1 MRILPVLWLVVGVLL
16 NGAALAQ
23 DVIRTHGLALVGTP
37 ALPADFPHFP
47 YVNPDAPKGGE
58 VAQAAIGTFDS
69 FNPFIVRGTPA
80 AASARLY
87 ESLMVR
93 SADEPESAYGHLAAV
108 IEIPADHKG
117 VAFELRPEARFQDG
131 TPVTA
136 QDVVWTF
143 NTLREK
149 GRPFFRQY
157 YADVAS
163 VVAESQTRV
172 VFRFVTDQN
181 RELPQILGEMPVLP
195 EHWWAGRDFTR
206 PLTEPPV
213 GSGPYRIG
221 SFEMGR
227 TLTLERVPDYWGAK
241 VPTAIGLNNFDRI
254 RVEYYRDATV
264 AQEAFK
270 AGQVDWRQENVAKE
284 WATGYDFPAVAKGL
298 VKKESI
304 SRNLPT
310 GMQGLAMNARRPLF
324 ADRRVREALV
334 QVFDFEWMNKNLFY
348 NSYARTLSYFS
359 NSDFAS
365 SGLPEGSELKL
376 LEPFRGE
383 VPDAVFTK
391 PFALPITDGSGNN
404 REGLRRALALM
415 KEAGWE
421 IKDRKLVN
429 AQGQHFA
436 FEILLS
442 SPTYERIAL
451 PYTQWLERLG
461 MEVRVRTVDPAQ
473 YQRLMDTFDYDMT
486 DTGIGQSGSP
496 GNEQQEF
503 WSCESSKVEGSANI
517 MGVCHKA
524 VDALIAHLLRTHDY
538 ASLVTATRALDRV
551 LLAEH
556 HIVPQWHSSK
566 INIAYWNRFGRPS
579 MPVRSGVVIDSWW
592 VDPQLAA
599 VTDAARRMGP

>member
-1 MRILPVLWLVVGVLL
+1 MALV
-16 NGAALAQ
+16 NGAVLAQ
-23 DVIRTHGLALVGTP
+23 EAIRTHGLALVGTP

-47 YVNPDAPKGGE
+47 YVNPNAPKGGE
-58 VAQAAIGTFDS
+58 VSQAAIGTFDS

-80 AASARLY
+80 GASARVF
-87 ESLMVR
+87 ESLMTR
-93 SADEPESAYGHLAAV
+93 SADEPETAYGHLAAI
-108 IEIPADHKG
+108 IEIPADRKG

-131 TPVTA
+131 TKVTA
-136 QDVVWTF
+136 ADVVWTF
-143 NTLREK
+143 NTLKEK

-163 VVAESQTRV
+163 VTAESEGRV
-172 VFRFVTDQN
+172 VFRFTTDQN

-221 SFEMGR
+221 AFEMGR
-227 TLTLERVPDYWGAK
+227 TLTLERVPAYWGAK
-241 VPTAIGLNNFDRI
+241 VPTAIGLANFDRI
-254 RVEYYRDATV
+254 RYEYYRDSTV
-264 AQEAFK
+264 ALEAFK

-284 WATGYDFPAVAKGL
+284 WATGYGFPAVIKGL

-304 SRNLPT
+304 TRNLPT
-310 GMQGLAMNARRPLF
+310 GMQGLAMNARRPIF

-348 NSYARTLSYFS
+348 GNYTRTLSYFS

-365 SGLPEGSELKL
+365 AGLPQGDELKL
-376 LEPFRGE
+376 LEPFRAE
-383 VPDAVFTK
+383 LPAAVFDK
-391 PFALPITDGSGNN
+391 PFTLPVTDGSGNN
-404 REGLRRALALM
+404 REGLRRALGLM

-429 AQGQHFA
+429 AQGQRFA

-461 MEVRVRTVDPAQ
+461 IDVRVRTVDPAQ
-473 YQRLMDTFDYDMT
+473 YQRLMDIFDYDMT
-486 DTGIGQSGSP
+486 DTAIGQSGSP

-503 WSCESSKVEGSANI
+503 WSCESAKAEGSANL
-517 MGVCHKA
+517 MGVCHRA
-524 VDALIAHLLRTHDY
+524 VDALIANLLRTNDY

-551 LLAEH
+551 LLNEH

-566 INIAYWNRFGRPS
+566 INIAFWNRFGRPS
-579 MPVRSGVVIDSWW
+579 APVRAGVVIDTWW
-592 VDPQLAA
+592 VDPSLAA
-599 VTDAARRMGP
+599 VTDPARRMGP